1 MRFQPPK
8 RRGLVLNVGVMIGL
22 GLAALALLLLA
33 TQTPLGPGFLGL
45 LLGAL
50 LVAVPIPVLANRVYA
65 LVRSHYIVERDGIRI
80 KWGFREVDIPI
91 TEIKYVELA
100 EDLLFPL
107 EYPSMQWPGA
117 VIGVNRQDKLGL
129 VEFLASERSDLVMV
143 GTVERVFILSP
154 EKPKTFVRH
163 YRNVTE
169 LGSISPLPAYSA
181 APSFMLLD
189 IWRIMRLRVLL
200 VLTTVL
206 SAALLGLVAWAVPS
220 LTQVSLGF
228 DAAGNPLPPVTPG
241 QLFLLPVLNI
251 ILVAASYMLSLLFF
265 RQQPDHPVVSLL
277 WFSNA
282 FTSALFLI
290 AVLLILRVS

>member
-1 MRFQPPK
+1 METESLRFQPPK

-33 TQTPLGPGFLGL
+33 AQTPLGPGFLGL

-143 GTVERVFILSP
+143 GTAERVYILSP

-163 YRNVTE
+163 
-169 LGSISPLPAYSA
+169 
-181 APSFMLLD
+181 
-189 IWRIMRLRVLL
+189 
-200 VLTTVL
+200 
-206 SAALLGLVAWAVPS
+206 
-220 LTQVSLGF
+220 
-228 DAAGNPLPPVTPG
+228 
-241 QLFLLPVLNI
+241 
-251 ILVAASYMLSLLFF
+251 
-265 RQQPDHPVVSLL
+265 
-277 WFSNA
+277 
-282 FTSALFLI
+282 
-290 AVLLILRVS
+290 